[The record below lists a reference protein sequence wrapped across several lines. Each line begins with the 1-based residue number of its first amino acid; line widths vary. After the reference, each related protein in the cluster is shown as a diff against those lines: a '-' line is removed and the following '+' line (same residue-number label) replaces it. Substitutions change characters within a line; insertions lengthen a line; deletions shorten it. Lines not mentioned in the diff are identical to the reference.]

1 MAITTQGTDYQIGG
15 QNLNVNNGN
24 ITGYT
29 PTPISTSA
37 LSTPQTPLNI
47 PPIADTTG
55 LHTSAILDSA
65 SSTNTDVTNA
75 QTGVDA
81 ATKGYQKIGDAY
93 TTLLEKSQGKAA
105 DTQQAYNQTGATDL
119 LNQVNDYKTQ
129 IDNLARESTAIPLQ
143 TGAAYQGSSGTQAG
157 VASVNRDLL
166 QRNALQALTVA
177 QASAVSQGK
186 YDRAKQLA
194 DQYVTNK
201 YAGDEAKLK
210 AMEMQMAITDK
221 LKLTPAQE
229 KLKEATKAKTEKLKQ
244 DLAEKKAAEKAVSD
258 MLIEASPVAPP
269 DVMARATKI
278 KNEGGSAVQ
287 VAQALGKYG
296 GDFLKNELLKEQ
308 IKTQVSNRTTDELQR
323 KKLQA
328 EINSINTK
336 TSNLTPQPTGKV
348 TAPNGDAIGLPNE
361 TLSAIGRL
369 KLNEGQANAVAFTSR
384 MIQSNQALDKQ
395 LGTINPKGGFY
406 ETTGYDPTSAGSAI
420 GRFTGSDQSR
430 VYITNSSDFIRAK
443 LRKESGATISPEEM
457 SADAA
462 IYTPSGA
469 GLDEK
474 DLLLAKTKRDEA
486 IKSMIAQAG
495 PAAPYLQQ
503 YYEQAKTQGET
514 FTSENPQLND
524 WYKNTTNAVNT
535 STAQATTGAASY
547 GFVDNI
553 TK

>member
-1 MAITTQGTDYQIGG
+1 MASTIDPKTGLPITNQAI
-15 QNLNVNNGN
+15 
-24 ITGYT
+24 
-29 PTPISTSA
+29 PTSA
-37 LSTPQTPLNI
+37 LSTPQTPIVPVTPQYDVNGI
-47 PPIADTTG
+47 TTG
-55 LHTSAILDSA
+55 ANQSSAYITSTLQNTQNEEQAKADLAKTNLANETSSMA
-65 SSTNTDVTNA
+65 TLASQLNGQGTGLRSSTID
-75 QTGVDA
+75 
-81 ATKGYQKIGDAY
+81 
-93 TTLLEKSQGKAA
+93 
-105 DTQQAYNQTGATDL
+105 QANQITGATDKLNMLNRINAESQGL
-119 LNQVNDYKTQ
+119 LFRRDV
-129 IDNLARESTAIPLQ
+129 IPMETAK
-143 TGAAYQGSSGTQAG
+143 AYEGSSGVQSG
-157 VASVNRDLL
+157 MESVNRDVL
-166 QRNALQALTVA
+166 QRNAIQLANNAKLA
-177 QASAVSQGK
+177 AIASADYNAAQNESNKLVNLK
-186 YDRAKQLA
+186 YDGVIAEINAKKANIENIRGNLTEAQKKVA
-194 DQYVTNK
+194 DAQTR
-201 YAGDEAKLK
+201 LL
-210 AMEMQMAITDK
+210 DK
-221 LKLTPAQE
+221 Q
-229 KLKEATKAKTEKLKQ
+229 KQ
-244 DLAEKKAAEKAVSD
+244 DELDKKAAETAVNN

>member
-1 MAITTQGTDYQIGG
+1 MATTTQGTDYQIGG

-24 ITGYT
+24 VTGYT

-81 ATKGYQKIGDAY
+81 ATKEYQKIGDAY

-244 DLAEKKAAEKAVSD
+244 DLAEKRAAEKAVSD

-269 DVMARATKI
+269 DVMARAKAVQA
-278 KNEGGSAVQ
+278 KGGSAME
-287 VAQALGKYG
+287 VAMALGQYG
-296 GDFLKNELLKEQ
+296 GDFLANEKLKLEMAK
-308 IKTQVSNRTTDELQR
+308 IKAETG
-323 KKLQA
+323 KLQA
-328 EINSINTK
+328 ERNKLSSEQSIAQNTAQTPVVAGWVANINSGK
-336 TSNLTPQPTGKV
+336 AKLSDVPANLKSAV
-348 TAPNGDAIGLPNE
+348 SIGLSSATSTGNPAKLQGYTD
-361 TLSAIGRL
+361 TLNLIKGINDSGALSSVVGPSAFGRVGYTYNRATGESQDFTAKVQQL
-369 KLNEGQANAVAFTSR
+369 TEGLTL
-384 MIQSNQALDKQ
+384 QALIDSKS
-395 LGTINPKGGFY
+395 K
-406 ETTGYDPTSAGSAI
+406 
-420 GRFTGSDQSR
+420 
-430 VYITNSSDFIRAK
+430 
-443 LRKESGATISPEEM
+443 GATF
-457 SADAA
+457 
-462 IYTPSGA
+462 GA
-469 GLDEK
+469 LSEGELN
-474 DLLLAKTKRDEA
+474 LLAKSATRLNSYKKTDSNGNVYYDVNESGF
-486 IKSMIAQAG
+486 KSALKEIQNYTQTAFEREGGSNFVTTGNSVADQFVKSSM
-495 PAAPYLQQ
+495 AAFNS
-503 YYEQAKTQGET
+503 A
-514 FTSENPQLND
+514 
-524 WYKNTTNAVNT
+524 NT
-535 STAQATTGAASY
+535 STPAMQAGY
-547 GFVDNI
+547 VDNQ
-553 TK
+553 K